1 MQSCSLI
8 DFGSSAKA
16 KTKTL
21 KIEEDGMVVKAVA
34 VLLLDGFVGVITLS
48 VLKIFGKKFYLPETN
63 LCPLIEISA
72 REAFR
77 LQIAER
83 MDSIRTNQRIRSTK
97 YICR

>member
-1 MQSCSLI
+1 
-8 DFGSSAKA
+8 
-16 KTKTL
+16 
-21 KIEEDGMVVKAVA
+21 MVVRTVV

-48 VLKIFGKKFYLPETN
+48 VLKIFGKKFYLPETRF
-63 LCPLIEISA
+63 CPAIEISA

-83 MDSIRTNQRIRSTK
+83 MDSIHTNHRIRSTK